1 MGVLSRLRNYFS
13 RSPTTVRYEL
23 ITEHGN
29 GFYAWNGSLYQSD
42 IVRGCIRPLYKAAGK
57 LLAKHVR
64 QTERGLQINPD
75 VYMKMLLAEP
85 NPFMTGQQLQE
96 KLAIQLAL
104 NNNAF
109 AAIIRDENGYSMQI
123 YPVPAMGVE
132 ALYDQQGQLYLKF
145 TLRTGKTVTFA
156 YADVVHLRQDYND
169 NDVFGSPPGKALAS
183 LMEIVTTT
191 DQGIVKAIKNSAVIR
206 WLLRFKQ
213 TLRPE
218 DIKQQTK
225 AFVESYLSVDSED
238 SVGAAGVDAKADVE
252 QVEPKDYVPNAAQM
266 DRTTKRIYNFFG
278 TNEAIIQSKF
288 TEDEWNAY
296 YEAVIEP
303 IAIQMSNEFTRK
315 LFSRR
320 ERGFGNR
327 IIFESNTLQY
337 ASMKTKLELRQ
348 MVDRGAMTP
357 NEWRLVL
364 NLGPIEGGD
373 KPIRRLDTAE
383 VSGDEKVTGGDED

>member
-1 MGVLSRLRNYFS
+1 LGVLSRIKTFFN
-13 RSPTTVRYEL
+13 RSPTTIRYEL

-29 GFYAWNGSLYQSD
+29 GFYSWGGNLYQSD
-42 IVRGCIRPLYKAAGK
+42 IVRSCIRPFYKAIGK
-57 LLAKHVR
+57 LQAKHIR
-64 QTERGLQINPD
+64 QTADGLKINPD
-75 VYMKMLLAEP
+75 VYMKMLLEEP
-85 NPFMTGQQLQE
+85 NPYMTGQQLQE

-109 AAIIRDENGYSMQI
+109 AFINRDENGYPMEI
-123 YPVPAMGVE
+123 YPVPAVSAE
-132 ALYDQQGQLYLKF
+132 ALYDKQGLLYLKF
-145 TLRTGKTVTFA
+145 TLRNGKTVTFA
-156 YADVVHLRQDYND
+156 YADVIHLRQDFYE
-169 NDVFGSPPGKALAS
+169 NDVFGTPPGPALTS

-191 DQGIVKAIKNSAVIR
+191 DQGIVKAIKNSAVIK

-218 DIKQQTK
+218 DIKAQTK
-225 AFVESYLSVDSED
+225 AFVESYLDVDSD
-238 SVGAAGVDAKADVE
+238 SAVGAAGVDAKADVD
-252 QVEPKDYVPNAAQM
+252 QVDPKDYVPNAAQM

-303 IAIQMSNEFTRK
+303 AAIQMSNEYTRK
-315 LFSRR
+315 AFTRR

-327 IIFESNTLQY
+327 IIFEANTLQY

-364 NLGPIEGGD
+364 NLGPVEGGD

-383 VSGDEKVTGGDED
+383 VDDDVTGGDED

>member
-1 MGVLSRLRNYFS
+1 MLNKIRRFFN
-13 RSPTTVRYEL
+13 RSPTTIRLELVRER
-23 ITEHGN
+23 GN
-29 GFYAWNGSLYQSD
+29 SFYSWGGNLYQLD
-42 IVRGCIRPLYKAAGK
+42 IVRSCVRPFYKAVGK
-57 LLAKHVR
+57 LQAKHIR
-64 QTERGLQINPD
+64 QTDGGLKVNPD
-75 VYMKMLLAEP
+75 LYMKMVLEEP

-109 AAIIRDENGYSMQI
+109 AAIIRDENGYPMQI

-156 YADVVHLRQDYND
+156 YNDVVHLRQDFYEND
-169 NDVFGSPPGKALAS
+169 IFGSPPGKALAS
-183 LMEIVTTT
+183 LMDIVTTT
-191 DQGIVKAIKNSAVIR
+191 DQGIIKAIKNSAVVK

-218 DIKQQTK
+218 DIKTQTK
-225 AFVESYLSVDSED
+225 TFVESYLSVDSD
-238 SVGAAGVDAKADVE
+238 SAVGAAGVDAKADVE

-278 TNEAIIQSKF
+278 TNEAIIQSSF
-288 TEDEWNAY
+288 TEDGWNAY

-315 LFSRR
+315 LFTRR

-327 IIFESNTLQY
+327 IIFEANTLQY

-348 MVDRGAMTP
+348 MVDRGSMTP

-364 NLGPIEGGD
+364 NMGPIEGGD
-373 KPIRRLDTAE
+373 QPIRRLDTAE
-383 VSGDEKVTGGDED
+383 VDDDVTGGDED

>member
-1 MGVLSRLRNYFS
+1 MGALNRLRNFFN

-42 IVRGCIRPLYKAAGK
+42 VVRSCARPFYKAIGK

-64 QTERGLQINPD
+64 QTEKDLQINPD
-75 VYMKMLLAEP
+75 VYMRMLLAEP
-85 NPFMTGQQLQE
+85 NPYMTGQLMQE

-104 NNNAF
+104 NHNAF
-109 AAIIRDENGYSMQI
+109 AFINRDANGYPMEI
-123 YPVPAMGVE
+123 YPIPAVSAE
-132 ALYDQQGQLYLKF
+132 ALYDKQGQLYLKF
-145 TLRTGKTVTFA
+145 TLRNGKTVTFA
-156 YADVVHLRQDYND
+156 YADIIHLRQDYND

-183 LMEIVTTT
+183 LMDIVTTT
-191 DQGIVKAIKNSAVIR
+191 DQGIIKAIKNSAVVK
-206 WLLRFKQ
+206 WLLKFKQ

-218 DIKQQTK
+218 DIKTQTK
-225 AFVESYLSVDSED
+225 TFVESYLSVDSD
-238 SVGAAGVDAKADVE
+238 SAVGAAGVDAKADVE

-327 IIFESNTLQY
+327 VIFEANTLQY

-383 VSGDEKVTGGDED
+383 VDESNTAGGEEED

>member
-1 MGVLSRLRNYFS
+1 MLNKIRRFFN
-13 RSPTTVRYEL
+13 RSPTTIRLELVR
-23 ITEHGN
+23 EHGN
-29 GFYAWNGSLYQSD
+29 GFYSWGGNLYQSD
-42 IVRGCIRPLYKAAGK
+42 VVRSCIRPFCLAAGK
-57 LLAKHVR
+57 LQAKHIR
-64 QTERGLQINPD
+64 QRADGLKVNPD
-75 VYMKMLLAEP
+75 LYMKILLEEP

-96 KLAIQLAL
+96 KLAVQLAL

-109 AAIIRDENGYSMQI
+109 AVIVRDENGYPMQI

-156 YADVVHLRQDYND
+156 YNDVVHLRQDFYEND
-169 NDVFGSPPGKALAS
+169 IFGTPPGPALTS

-213 TLRPE
+213 VLRPE
-218 DIKQQTK
+218 DIKKQTK
-225 AFVESYLSVDSED
+225 QFVESYLSVSSDD
-238 SVGAAGVDAKADVE
+238 SVGAAGVDAKADVD
-252 QVEPKDYVPNAAQM
+252 QVDPKDYVPNAAQM
-266 DRTTKRIYNFFG
+266 DRTTKRLHDFFG
-278 TNEAIIQSKF
+278 VSEAIVQSKF

-303 IAIQMSNEFTRK
+303 AAIQMSNEYTRK
-315 LFSRR
+315 VFSRR

-327 IIFESNTLQY
+327 IIFEANTLQY

-348 MVDRGAMTP
+348 MVDRGSMTP

-364 NLGPIEGGD
+364 NMGPIEGGD
-373 KPIRRLDTAE
+373 QPIRRLDTAE
-383 VSGDEKVTGGDED
+383 VDDDVTGGDED

>member
-1 MGVLSRLRNYFS
+1 LGVFSRIGRFFN
-13 RSPTTVRYEL
+13 RSPTTIRLELVR
-23 ITEHGN
+23 EHGN
-29 GFYAWNGSLYQSD
+29 GFYSWGGNLYQSD
-42 IVRGCIRPLYKAAGK
+42 VVRSCIRPFCLAAGK
-57 LLAKHVR
+57 LQAKHIR
-64 QTERGLQINPD
+64 QTADGLKVNPD
-75 VYMKMLLAEP
+75 LYMKLLLEEP

-109 AAIIRDENGYSMQI
+109 AVIIRDENGYPMQI
-123 YPVPAMGVE
+123 YPVPAAGVE

-145 TLRTGKTVTFA
+145 TLRTGKTVAFA
-156 YADVVHLRQDYND
+156 YSDVIHLRQDFYEND
-169 NDVFGSPPGKALAS
+169 IFGTPPGPALTS

-278 TNEAIIQSKF
+278 TNEAVIQSKF

-296 YEAVIEP
+296 YEAKIEP
-303 IAIQMSNEFTRK
+303 FAIQMSNEFTRK

-327 IIFESNTLQY
+327 IIFEANTLQY

-383 VSGDEKVTGGDED
+383 VNGDEVTGGDDV